1 MPADNIAPIAI
12 ELHKRSATLELTYSD
27 TERYVLSA
35 EFLRVHSPSA
45 EVRGHGK
52 NQEVLQTGKRD
63 VQIAAIEAV
72 GNYAIKLDFDDGHNT
87 GIYSWSY
94 LRELGR
100 NHDTLWQDYLNKL
113 RDAGASRTP
122 LPADTQVLTIKP
134 SPAN

>member
-1 MPADNIAPIAI
+1 MSADNIAPIAI
-12 ELHKRSATLELTYSD
+12 ELHKRSATLELIYSD
-27 TERYVLSA
+27 SERYVLSA

-87 GIYSWSY
+87 GIFSWVY

-100 NHDTLWQDYLNKL
+100 DQEALWQDYLDKL
-113 RDAGASRTP
+113 KDAGASRAP